1 MVHVV
6 PMCTLRLQNRKK
18 HFLRTHKSTRYRY
31 EKAILYPLSQ
41 SNGSKICT
49 WPGQTW
55 GLESVSQILC
65 MCPGPPFI
73 DECYCGRA
81 EKSLANF

>member
-1 MVHVV
+1 MVYVILV
-6 PMCTLRLQNRKK
+6 CTLPCLFVICL
-18 HFLRTHKSTRYRY
+18 FLRTDKSTRYRY

-49 WPGQTW
+49 WPGQIW

-65 MCPGPPFI
+65 MCPGPSFI
-73 DECYCGRA
+73 DEYNCGRA
-81 EKSLANF
+81 EKSFANF

>member
-1 MVHVV
+1 MVCMV
-6 PMCTLRLQNRKK
+6 PLCTLPVSLGKI

-31 EKAILYPLSQ
+31 EKAILYRLSQ

-55 GLESVSQILC
+55 SLESVSQIFRLC
-65 MCPGPPFI
+65 PALSFI
-73 DECYCGRA
+73 AKYNCGRA
-81 EKSLANF
+81 ER

>member
-1 MVHVV
+1 MVYMV
-6 PMCTLRLQNRKK
+6 PLCTLPVPLRKI
-18 HFLRTHKSTRYRY
+18 HFSQDSQIH
-31 EKAILYPLSQ
+31 EVQVQKAILYPLTQ

-55 GLESVSQILC
+55 SLENVSQIFC
-65 MCPGPPFI
+65 MCSGPSFI
-73 DECYCGRA
+73 AKYNCGRA